1 MASNIGRLLRMIP
14 FGATMSLSQLT
25 VNDQD
30 ALDGA
35 PVDRV
40 REKFPALIKI
50 LRLDEKSDYF
60 DDTVKTLGYV
70 PLARNLACLLL
81 DEAVIEI
88 LAVISDLPEDT
99 VEFCIV
105 YNPKTI
111 TVVDRFWDRSRE
123 SPHETYRGV
132 GQLGV
137 SEFYMD
143 LTRTADR
150 GALRDR
156 HPIDS

>member
-1 MASNIGRLLRMIP
+1 M
-14 FGATMSLSQLT
+14 
-25 VNDQD
+25 D
-30 ALDGA
+30 
-35 PVDRV
+35 
-40 REKFPALIKI
+40 K
-50 LRLDEKSDYF
+50 KSDYF
-60 DDTVKTLGYV
+60 DGTVETLGYV
-70 PLARNLACLLL
+70 PVAQNLAFLLL
-81 DEAVIEI
+81 DKAVIEM

-137 SEFYMD
+137 SGLPEFYMD
-143 LTRTADR
+143 LTRTAVR
-150 GALRDR
+150 GAMRDR